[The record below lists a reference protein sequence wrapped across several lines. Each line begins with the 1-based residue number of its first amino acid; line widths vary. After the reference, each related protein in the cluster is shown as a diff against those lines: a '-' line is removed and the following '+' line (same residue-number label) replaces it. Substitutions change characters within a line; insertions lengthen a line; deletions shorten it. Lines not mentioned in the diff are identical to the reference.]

1 MDIKPNIKDNELQ
14 GNMLVIY
21 MKQPRAMLFR
31 IK

>member
-1 MDIKPNIKDNELQ
+1 MDIKPNVKDNELQ
-14 GNMLVIY
+14 GNMIAIY